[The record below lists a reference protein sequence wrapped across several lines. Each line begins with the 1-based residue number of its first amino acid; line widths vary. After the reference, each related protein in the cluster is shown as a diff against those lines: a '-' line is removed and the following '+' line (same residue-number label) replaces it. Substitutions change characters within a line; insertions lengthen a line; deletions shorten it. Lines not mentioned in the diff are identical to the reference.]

1 MRRAAIIFTVISG
14 VFLVLG
20 LVDYLTNYNFANNQG
35 LIFGN
40 PNVVVNEGATV
51 LIADGFLIGVSAVM
65 WILWIRARRRD
76 QGNQRQS

>member
-14 VFLVLG
+14 VFLILG

-51 LIADGFLIGVSAVM
+51 LIADGFLILVSAVM
-65 WILWIRARRRD
+65 WTLWILARRKD

>member
-1 MRRAAIIFTVISG
+1 MRRAAIILTVISG
-14 VFLVLG
+14 IFLIFG

-51 LIADGFLIGVSAVM
+51 LIADGFLIAVSALM
-65 WILWIRARRRD
+65 WFLARRKD

>member
-14 VFLVLG
+14 IFLILG

-51 LIADGFLIGVSAVM
+51 LIADGFLVLVSALM
-65 WILWIRARRRD
+65 WILWILARRKD
-76 QGNQRQS
+76 QGNQHQS